1 MASPDTL
8 SAISVLARV
17 ERSALRNLVH
27 AEKLR
32 HSMPDFMRWAWG
44 LDPSKRSKTL
54 IWNWHLDAI
63 CDHLRAC
70 RTGEIQRLI
79 INVPPRTL
87 KSWTV
92 SVAFPAWVW
101 ASDPSVQFLAAS
113 ADKDIA
119 LRDADAHRNICL
131 SAEYRDMFRVK
142 WDFGGAP
149 DVARQA
155 AKGYFRNS
163 AGGHRISKAMGSK
176 GAGADAD
183 VIIFDDPLDPADA
196 FSDKAAIV
204 QHVVNAKQRFM
215 TRQNDPDRSVVIL
228 IMQRLHEL
236 DLAGVF
242 LNDGGWE
249 HVYLPAEYE
258 GRKVCTVLGN
268 YDKREAEGD
277 LLFPARLHQEFLE
290 ERKTDLG
297 SRGYAGQYQQN
308 PAPAAGSMV
317 QKAWL
322 RYWTHGELPEF
333 NYHMGSWDCTFASK
347 TADADYVV
355 GQTWGVAGRNMYLL
369 DQTRR
374 KMNVPE
380 MLAAIR
386 EQVRLWPNMYAVVVE
401 ERAAG
406 KHVMDTLAQEVY
418 GIQGFNPGGQSKE
431 ERLSATLPLWEQG
444 RVFLPHPT
452 LCSGADRD
460 YSWVR
465 NIYEPEILTFPGCR
479 HDDQVDATSQALL
492 WIMSTGGT
500 GESTL
505 DVVG

>member
-1 MASPDTL
+1 ML
-8 SAISVLARV
+8 QRV
-17 ERSALRNLVH
+17 ERNTLLRLVD
-27 AEKLR
+27 AELMR
-32 HSMPDFMRWAWG
+32 HDLTRFMPWAWQ

-63 CDHLRAC
+63 CDHLAAC
-70 RTGEIQRLI
+70 RTGEIRRLI

-101 ASDPSVQFLAAS
+101 ASDPSKQFLAAS

-131 SAEYRDMFRVK
+131 SQQYRDMFRVK

-163 AGGHRISKAMGSK
+163 FGGHRISKAMGTK

-183 VIIFDDPLDPADA
+183 FVIFDDPLDPADA

-204 QHVVNAKQRFM
+204 DHVVNAKQRFM
-215 TRQNDPDRSVVIL
+215 TRQNDPDKSVVIL
-228 IMQRLHEL
+228 IMQRLHEI
-236 DLAGVF
+236 DLSGVF
-242 LNDGGWE
+242 LTDGGWE

-258 GRKVCTVLGN
+258 GRKVYSILGD
-268 YDKREAEGD
+268 YDPRTTEGE
-277 LLFPARLHQEFLE
+277 LLFPKRLHQKFLDE
-290 ERKTDLG
+290 KKVELG
-297 SRGYAGQYQQN
+297 SRGYAGQFQQN
-308 PAPAAGSMV
+308 PAPAAGAMI
-317 QKAWL
+317 QKSWL
-322 RYWTHGELPEF
+322 QYWEPKSLPEMS
-333 NYHMGSWDCTFASK
+333 YVIGSWDCTFASK
-347 TADADYVV
+347 TSDADYVV
-355 GQTWGVAGRNMYLL
+355 GQTWGVAENNMYLL
-369 DQTRR
+369 DQVRK

-386 EQVRLWPNMYAVVVE
+386 EQNRIWPNMRATVIE

-406 KHVMDTLAQEVY
+406 KHVMNTLAGEVF
-418 GIQGFNPGGQSKE
+418 GIEGFNPQGQSKE

-444 RVFLPHPT
+444 RVYLPHAQ
-452 LCSGADRD
+452 LCSGPQRS
-460 YSWVR
+460 YSWVSQR
-465 NIYEPEILTFPGCR
+465 YEPELLTFPGAR

-492 WIMSTGGT
+492 WIMANGP
-500 GESTL
+500 GEVMM
-505 DVVG
+505 DVLG